1 MNKAEAQRRYE
12 QETSLVDMGF
22 SAAQA
27 EALRRI
33 SQALTRWC
41 EAECNGEIERSD
53 SGRAERVYYTRT
65 GERLAYAIPDRES
78 GALRRLRAIL
88 AGTDWTYFYQTDPRG
103 CALYL
108 IPMSETGNVESRYS
122 SVGIAVY

>member
-1 MNKAEAQRRYE
+1 MNKAEALRRYD
-12 QETSLVDMGF
+12 QETQLVDMGF
-22 SAAQA
+22 SSAQA

-33 SQALTRWC
+33 SQTLSRWC

-53 SGRAERVYYTRT
+53 SGRAERVYYTLT
-65 GERLAYAIPDRES
+65 GERRAYTIPDRES
-78 GALRRLRAIL
+78 GALRRLRVIL
-88 AGTDWTYFYQTDPRG
+88 TGTDLTYFYQTDPRG

-108 IPMSETGNVESRYS
+108 IPVTEMENIKSRYS

>member
-1 MNKAEAQRRYE
+1 MTKAEALLRYDH
-12 QETSLVDMGF
+12 ETRLVDMGF

-27 EALRRI
+27 EALRKI
-33 SQALTRWC
+33 SQTLTRWC

-53 SGRAERVYYTRT
+53 SGRAERVYYMPAGGR
-65 GERLAYAIPDRES
+65 RAYTIPDWES
-78 GALRRLRAIL
+78 GALRRLRIIL
-88 AGTDWTYFYQTDPRG
+88 AGTDWTHFYQTDPRG

-108 IPMSETGNVESRYS
+108 IPMSETGNIESRYS

>member
-1 MNKAEAQRRYE
+1 MTKAEARRRYD
-12 QETSLVDMGF
+12 QETLLVSMGF

-27 EALRRI
+27 EVLRKI
-33 SQALTRWC
+33 SQTLTRWC
-41 EAECNGEIERSD
+41 EAECNGEIERN

-65 GERLAYAIPDRES
+65 GERLAYATPDRES

-108 IPMSETGNVESRYS
+108 IPVTETENIESRYS
-122 SVGIAVY
+122 SVGISVY

>member
-1 MNKAEAQRRYE
+1 MNKAEARRRYE
-12 QETSLVDMGF
+12 QETLLVSMGF

-27 EALRRI
+27 EVLRKI
-33 SQALTRWC
+33 SQTLTRWC

-53 SGRAERVYYTRT
+53 SGRAERVHYSPT
-65 GERLAYAIPDRES
+65 GERWACALPDRES
-78 GALRRLRAIL
+78 GALRRLRIIL
-88 AGTDWTYFYQTDPRG
+88 AGTNWTYFYQTDPRG

-108 IPMSETGNVESRYS
+108 IPVTETENIESRYS